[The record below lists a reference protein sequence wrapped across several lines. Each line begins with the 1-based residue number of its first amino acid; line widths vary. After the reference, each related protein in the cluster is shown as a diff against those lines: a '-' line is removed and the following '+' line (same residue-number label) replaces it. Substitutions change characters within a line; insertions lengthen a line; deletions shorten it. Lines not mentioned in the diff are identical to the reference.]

1 MRQLDL
7 YDNPAISRRTDP
19 VTSHKGAASVATK
32 LGMLHQR
39 CLDALGTDQLTA
51 AELAQRCA
59 SAYGGMSESYRKRM
73 KELVDAK
80 EITTRDPRRCSITGK
95 SATIYRK
102 VSL

>member
-1 MRQLDL
+1 MQLDL
-7 YDNPAISRRTDP
+7 FENPQLSRQTDP
-19 VTSHKGAASVATK
+19 VTSHEAGDEIRPK
-32 LGMLHQR
+32 LGIYHER
-39 CLDALGTDQLTA
+39 CLSVLGNLELTA
-51 AELAQRCA
+51 RELAMRCVERF
-59 SAYGGMSESYRKRM
+59 GGDSETYRKRM